1 MKLRPSLAASVLL
14 IVGSAIADANE
25 PPKFDRYWTLIH
37 DQAILDDL
45 KISQQQ
51 QAAWQKALDPLD
63 VSFFPYRG
71 KTAAAAAAALTE
83 RCATAKDALAKIMTP
98 AQRER
103 LEKLQVRLEG
113 TEAVLRDEIA
123 AKIKL
128 TAEQRTEIAKL
139 IADTRTAQ
147 AKVNGDVVAAKLDD
161 AAARKELERLNK
173 AEWDGVLKIVSRE
186 QQSRWS
192 GLMAGDFDPAKMGQT
207 RFKAPELIGGSQ
219 AWLNSPPLDN
229 SQLRG
234 RVVVIH
240 YFAFGC
246 INCIHNYPSYRKWQD
261 ELASKDVVLIGIHT
275 PETQGEHNVETLRSR
290 LKAEGLNF
298 PVIVDNE
305 KANWMAWGNTMWPSI
320 YVLDQEGYL
329 RSFWAGELKWQGR
342 DGEAVIRKQID
353 ALLAAE

>member
-1 MKLRPSLAASVLL
+1 MTLRPWLLA
-14 IVGSAIADANE
+14 SALFTLAVAAAARE
-25 PPKFDRYWTLIH
+25 PEQVDRYWTLIH
-37 DQAILDDL
+37 DQAILEDL
-45 KISQQQ
+45 KLTPAQR
-51 QAAWQKALDPLD
+51 AAWRKALDPLD
-63 VSFFPYRG
+63 VSFFPFRG
-71 KTAAAAAAALTE
+71 RTAAEATAALNE
-83 RCATAKDALAKIMTP
+83 RCVTARAAIAKILTP

-103 LEKLQVRLEG
+103 LDKLQVRLEG
-113 TEAVLRDEIA
+113 TEALLRDEVA

-128 TAEQRTEIAKL
+128 LGEQRAEIGKL
-139 IADTRTAQ
+139 IADTRAAQ
-147 AKVNGDVVAAKLDD
+147 VKVNGDVVAARLDD

-173 AEWDGVLKIVSRE
+173 AEWDGVLKIVTRE

-192 GLMAGDFDPAKMGQT
+192 GLVAGDFDPAKMGQT

-219 AWLNSPPLDN
+219 AWLSSPPLES

-234 RVVVIH
+234 RVVVVH

-261 ELASKDVVLIGIHT
+261 ELAGKDVVLIGIHT
-275 PETQGEHNVETLRSR
+275 PETQGEHNVETLKSK
-290 LKAEGLNF
+290 LKAEGLQF

-305 KANWMAWGNTMWPSI
+305 KANWLAWGNTMWPSV

-353 ALLAAE
+353 TLLSPQ